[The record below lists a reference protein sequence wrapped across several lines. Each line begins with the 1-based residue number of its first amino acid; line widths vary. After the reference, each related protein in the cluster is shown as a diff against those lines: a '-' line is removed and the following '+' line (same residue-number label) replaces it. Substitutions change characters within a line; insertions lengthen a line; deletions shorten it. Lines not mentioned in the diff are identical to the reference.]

1 MVEII
6 HENPVKVD
14 SYTLQTE
21 KTLKRMPV
29 QYTKNA
35 LIAQRASI
43 LVDMARYERARQME
57 LDEIDGLLAEMDKL
71 GIVEKDTKEE
81 EQYFL

>member
-6 HENPVKVD
+6 HENPTKVD

-21 KTLKRMPV
+21 KTLKKLPV
-29 QYTKNA
+29 QYTRKA
-35 LIAQRASI
+35 LVAQRASI
-43 LVDMARYERARQME
+43 LVDMARYEQARQME

-81 EQYFL
+81 KQYFL

>member
-1 MVEII
+1 
-6 HENPVKVD
+6 
-14 SYTLQTE
+14 
-21 KTLKRMPV
+21 
-29 QYTKNA
+29 
-35 LIAQRASI
+35 
-43 LVDMARYERARQME
+43 ME